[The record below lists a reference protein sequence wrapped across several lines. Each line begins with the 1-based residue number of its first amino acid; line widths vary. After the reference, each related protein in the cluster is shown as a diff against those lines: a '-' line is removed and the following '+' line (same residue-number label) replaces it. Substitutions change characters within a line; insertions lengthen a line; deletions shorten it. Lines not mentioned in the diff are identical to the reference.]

1 MHISLHVVRRIMN
14 NNLAKEGKYMET
26 MKEQKGTTV
35 MEEIINAKPCV
46 NVIGKDDFDNR
57 VMEIFKIIGECL
69 SRSLGP
75 YGAPSIISQYP
86 YHHITKDGFTIMK
99 NIHFDKTSGF
109 IDQVVADMAADIC
122 GRLNYSVGDGTTSA
136 IVSTNCIYESY
147 IQNKDKFS
155 KWNLLPR
162 DILGMYEE
170 IKKATITELEKR
182 AKDIRHLPKEEMLEE
197 IRRVVYIS
205 SNANEEITDM
215 IVNLYEE
222 IEYPAITVSV
232 AADGVGKSSVVNGF
246 LHESVLTDRLY
257 INNDNETL
265 SENNCDVVIFD
276 HKVNIDEYRYI
287 LKPISMQSEQCGR
300 KLICLAPMYD
310 DVMMQTEVIPD
321 LNKIYKIKKEL
332 PLILMGYKNTSDHLK
347 KRISDLAM
355 LTGTRLISQE
365 YARNLVKDYIT
376 FAETVSQNKGGETA
390 ENAKWCFDLMLRQI
404 PGINVMVKDTS
415 NPAYNA
421 TTSIIASGHET
432 PDMLTYQLT
441 DNALEVGF
449 VGHVELG
456 LNSSIYNEFYYDKD
470 IYDACVAEA
479 EKELNDATEKFKK
492 LGTFNV
498 AVSQCQNRLNS
509 LKLRM
514 GTIEVGASS
523 EFSQTYLKDAVD
535 DAVKAAESAY
545 NNGIVLG
552 CHVTLLGC
560 LQDIRNKYISEL
572 PQDGR
577 RTKEAYEFLID
588 ILINGF
594 KSVFHTV
601 LDNRSSMSLVYNA
614 TNVVDYVV
622 ELLTKISDKTGFEHL
637 FDDCDVRKVREIL
650 GSIID
655 TTGEKVYDLNSILIE
670 LAIGMQMTLDLGKEK
685 YNYEVINSTATDKEI
700 LTATI
705 DLIALLITG
714 NQLVISRPR

>member
-1 MHISLHVVRRIMN
+1 MKSKERELIMGTVRER
-14 NNLAKEGKYMET
+14 KDV
-26 MKEQKGTTV
+26 TV
-35 MEEIINAKPCV
+35 METLIDANPCV
-46 NVIGKDDFDNR
+46 NVIGKDDFDDR
-57 VMEIFKIIGECL
+57 VREIFKIIGECL

-155 KWNLLPR
+155 NWNLLPR

-215 IVNLYEE
+215 IVGLYDE

-232 AADGVGKSSVVNGF
+232 AADGVGKSKVVNGF
-246 LHESVLTDRLY
+246 LHESALTDRLY

-287 LKPISMQSEQCGR
+287 LRPISMQSEQCGR

-310 DVMMQTEVIPD
+310 DVMMQNEVIPD
-321 LNKIYKIKKEL
+321 LNKIYKVKKEL
-332 PLILMGYKNTSDHLK
+332 PLILMGYKNTSEHYK
-347 KRISDLAM
+347 KRIADLAM

-365 YARNLVKDYIT
+365 YARNLVKDYLT
-376 FAETVSQNKGGETA
+376 FAETVGHNSSENIG
-390 ENAKWCFDLMLRQI
+390 NAKWCFDLMLRNI
-404 PGINVMVKDTS
+404 PGISIMVKDTNS
-415 NPAYNA
+415 PDPTA
-421 TTSIIASGHET
+421 TTIITSTGNET
-432 PDMLTYQLT
+432 ADILTYPLT

-456 LNSSIYNEFYYDKD
+456 LNTSIYNDFYYDED
-470 IYDACVAEA
+470 IYNACVAEA

-560 LQDIRNKYISEL
+560 LNDIREKCIDTL

-577 RTKEAYEFLID
+577 RSKEAYEFLID
-588 ILINGF
+588 ILIDGF

-601 LDNRSSMSLVYNA
+601 LDNRSSMTISYENPDA
-614 TNVVDYVV
+614 TDYPLDLMDKLC
-622 ELLTKISDKTGFEHL
+622 ELTGFEHL
-637 FDDCDVRKVREIL
+637 FDGVDVRKVRDIFDN
-650 GSIID
+650 IIEVGD
-655 TTGEKVYDLNSILIE
+655 VTYDVNDILIE
-670 LAIGMQMTLDLGKEK
+670 LAVGLQNTLDLGKEEF
-685 YNYEVINSTATDKEI
+685 NTEVINSAATDKEI